1 MYNGFAF
8 FSEPV
13 RQTEPHVP
21 ARRAGSN
28 GSSNSSSLKDRHP
41 HPSQHPLQ
49 HSSQQ
54 QTGAGNSRSIPR
66 IQHSDGETAA
76 EQYHG
81 SDVQLIHQQLR
92 RRDELEH
99 CRREGQFVVRS
110 IKKKMDKVA
119 LSLHLRKIMRSTEGF
134 VCNLQL
140 P

>member
-1 MYNGFAF
+1 M
-8 FSEPV
+8 
-13 RQTEPHVP
+13 RQTEPHMP

-41 HPSQHPLQ
+41 HPSQHPSQ
-49 HSSQQ
+49 HPTQHPSQQ

-110 IKKKMDKVA
+110 FKKQMVKVA
-119 LSLHLRKIMRSTEGF
+119 LSLHLHKIMRSTGGF